1 MVLGGALLGTY
12 QRSAQI
18 VALRGRLASVGQAWG
33 TQGRR
38 VNSLFCSA
46 LVLASIVAGCSS
58 SSPETLATPST
69 SSTSADEST
78 TTSTTSL
85 ALPSSTSLVA
95 ATTTSTQGPALPAG
109 EDATITRHVDGDTI
123 YVSGL
128 GSVRL
133 IGIDTPETKDPRTV
147 VECFGKEASNHIAA
161 LLPIGTR
168 VRVVYDVQRTDR
180 YNRALAY
187 LYRSSDALFINA
199 AMIIEGYAAAY
210 RYPPDVANADWFAAL
225 DRQARNANVGLW
237 AACGGIDTPA
247 SGAGSGATTTTAAA
261 TPSGTNCSPSYPGVC
276 IPPAPPDLDCGDV
289 PYKRFV
295 VLAPDPHNFDGN
307 ADGIGCIS

>member
-1 MVLGGALLGTY
+1 M
-12 QRSAQI
+12 
-18 VALRGRLASVGQAWG
+18 GQAWG

-38 VNSLFCSA
+38 VNSIICSA
-46 LVLASIVAGCSS
+46 LVLASIAAGCSAS
-58 SSPETLATPST
+58 NSETPAT
-69 SSTSADEST
+69 SSTSSASADGST
-78 TTSTTSL
+78 STSTTSL
-85 ALPSSTSLVA
+85 APPSSTSLAA
-95 ATTTSTQGPALPAG
+95 ATTTSTQGATLPAG
-109 EDATITRHVDGDTI
+109 DDATITRHVDGDTI

-147 VECFGKEASNHIAA
+147 VECFGREASNHLAA
-161 LLPIGTR
+161 LLPIGTP

-210 RYPPDVANADWFAAL
+210 RYPPDVANADWFSAL
-225 DRQARNANVGLW
+225 DRQAREANVGLW
-237 AACGGIDTPA
+237 AACGGINTPA
-247 SGAGSGATTTTAAA
+247 SGAGSGSTTTTAGG
-261 TPSGTNCSPSYPGVC
+261 TSSGTDCSPSYPGVC

-289 PYKRFV
+289 TYKRFV
-295 VLAPDPHNFDGN
+295 VLPPDPHNFDGN
-307 ADGIGCIS
+307 GDGIGCL

>member
-1 MVLGGALLGTY
+1 MRQG
-12 QRSAQI
+12 
-18 VALRGRLASVGQAWG
+18 WG

-38 VNSLFCSA
+38 VNSIICSA
-46 LVLASIVAGCSS
+46 LVLASIAAGCSAS
-58 SSPETLATPST
+58 NSETPAT
-69 SSTSADEST
+69 SSTSSASADGST
-78 TTSTTSL
+78 STSTTSL
-85 ALPSSTSLVA
+85 APPSSTSLAA
-95 ATTTSTQGPALPAG
+95 ATTTSTQGATLPAG
-109 EDATITRHVDGDTI
+109 DDATITRHVDGDTI

-147 VECFGKEASNHIAA
+147 VECFGREASNHLAA
-161 LLPIGTR
+161 LLPIGTP

-210 RYPPDVANADWFAAL
+210 RYPPDVANADWFSAL
-225 DRQARNANVGLW
+225 DRQAREANVGLW
-237 AACGGIDTPA
+237 AACGGINTPA
-247 SGAGSGATTTTAAA
+247 SGAGSGSTTTTAGG
-261 TPSGTNCSPSYPGVC
+261 TSSGTDCSPSYPGVC

-289 PYKRFV
+289 TYKRFV
-295 VLAPDPHNFDGN
+295 VLPPDPHNFDGN
-307 ADGIGCIS
+307 GDGIGCL

>member
-1 MVLGGALLGTY
+1 MW
-12 QRSAQI
+12 
-18 VALRGRLASVGQAWG
+18 QAWG

-38 VNSLFCSA
+38 VNSIICSA
-46 LVLASIVAGCSS
+46 LVLASIAAGCSAS
-58 SSPETLATPST
+58 SSEKPAT
-69 SSTSADEST
+69 SSTSSASADGST
-78 TTSTTSL
+78 STSTTSL
-85 ALPSSTSLVA
+85 ALPSSTSLAA
-95 ATTTSTQGPALPAG
+95 ATTTSTQGATLPAG
-109 EDATITRHVDGDTI
+109 DDATITRHVDGDTI

-147 VECFGKEASNHIAA
+147 VECFGREASNHLAA
-161 LLPIGTR
+161 LLPIGTP

-210 RYPPDVANADWFAAL
+210 RYPPDVANADWFSAL
-225 DRQARNANVGLW
+225 DRQAREANVGLW
-237 AACGGIDTPA
+237 AACGGINTPA
-247 SGAGSGATTTTAAA
+247 SGAGSGSTTTTAGD
-261 TPSGTNCSPSYPGVC
+261 TSSGTDCSPSYPGVC

-289 PYKRFV
+289 TYKRFV
-295 VLAPDPHNFDGN
+295 VLPPDPHNFDGN
-307 ADGIGCIS
+307 GDGIGCL